1 MMAHL
6 TALFR
11 DDEFWV
17 LVAFVIAIAILVY
30 KARGAILDAL
40 DQRTAKIKT
49 ELDEA
54 QRLAEE
60 AQKSLAQYQLKQ
72 RDALK
77 ESEAIIAQARAD
89 AERFV
94 AQARLDLATALE
106 RRQRMAIERIALDEA
121 EAVVEVRNQAIEVAV
136 AAVRRILARNL
147 DAKNR
152 SALIDQAIGA
162 LPETLH

>member
-1 MMAHL
+1 MEW
-6 TALFR
+6 LFDIAR
-11 DDEFWV
+11 EGEFWV
-17 LVAFVIAIAILVY
+17 LVAFVTAMAFLVY
-30 KARGAILDAL
+30 KARGAALGAL
-40 DQRTAKIKT
+40 DQRSAKIKS

-89 AERFV
+89 AERL
-94 AQARLDLATALE
+94 ASQARLDLAAALD

-121 EAVVEVRNQAIEVAV
+121 EAVTEVRNQAVEVAV
-136 AAVRRILARNL
+136 AAVRRILARDL

-152 SALIDQAIGA
+152 SDLIDQAIA
-162 LPETLH
+162 AMPETLH

>member
-1 MMAHL
+1 MEW
-6 TALFR
+6 LFDIAR
-11 DDEFWV
+11 EGEFWV
-17 LVAFVIAIAILVY
+17 LVAFVTAMAFLVY
-30 KARGAILDAL
+30 KARGAALGAL
-40 DQRTAKIKT
+40 DQRSAKIKS

-89 AERFV
+89 AERL
-94 AQARLDLATALE
+94 ASQARLDLAAALD

-121 EAVVEVRNQAIEVAV
+121 EAVTEVRNQAVEVAV
-136 AAVRRILARNL
+136 AAVRRILARDL

-152 SALIDQAIGA
+152 SALIDQAIA
-162 LPETLH
+162 AMPETLH

>member
-1 MMAHL
+1 MEW
-6 TALFR
+6 LFDIAR
-11 DDEFWV
+11 EGEFWV
-17 LVAFVIAIAILVY
+17 LVAFVTAMAFLVY
-30 KARGAILDAL
+30 KARGAALGAL
-40 DQRTAKIKT
+40 DQRSAKIKS

-89 AERFV
+89 AERL
-94 AQARLDLATALE
+94 ASQARLDLAAALD

-121 EAVVEVRNQAIEVAV
+121 EAVTEVRNQAVEVAV
-136 AAVRRILARNL
+136 AAVRRILARDL

-152 SALIDQAIGA
+152 SALLDQAIAA

>member
-1 MMAHL
+1 MEW
-6 TALFR
+6 LFDLAR
-11 DDEFWV
+11 EGEFWV
-17 LVAFVIAIAILVY
+17 LVAFVIAISFLIY
-30 KARGAILDAL
+30 KARGAALGAL
-40 DQRTAKIKT
+40 DQRSAKIKS

-77 ESEAIIAQARAD
+77 ESEAILNQARAE

-94 AQARLDLATALE
+94 AQARLDLAAALD

-121 EAVVEVRNQAIEVAV
+121 KAVAEVRNQAVEVAV
-136 AAVRRILARNL
+136 AAVRRILARDL
-147 DAKNR
+147 DVKSR
-152 SALIDQAIGA
+152 SALLDQAIAA

>member
-1 MMAHL
+1 MEW
-6 TALFR
+6 LFDIAR
-11 DDEFWV
+11 EGEFWV
-17 LVAFVIAIAILVY
+17 LVAFVTAMAFLVY
-30 KARGAILDAL
+30 KARGAALGAL
-40 DQRTAKIKT
+40 DQRSAKIKS

-89 AERFV
+89 AERL
-94 AQARLDLATALE
+94 ASQARLDLAAALD
-106 RRQRMAIERIALDEA
+106 RRRRMAIERIALDEA
-121 EAVVEVRNQAIEVAV
+121 EAVTEVRNQAVDVAV
-136 AAVRRILARNL
+136 AAVRRILARDL

-152 SALIDQAIGA
+152 SDLIDQAIA
-162 LPETLH
+162 AMPETLH

>member
-1 MMAHL
+1 S
-6 TALFR
+6 
-11 DDEFWV
+11 
-17 LVAFVIAIAILVY
+17 
-30 KARGAILDAL
+30 
-40 DQRTAKIKT
+40 

-60 AQKSLAQYQLKQ
+60 AQKSLAQYQRKQ

-89 AERFV
+89 AERL
-94 AQARLDLATALE
+94 ASQARLDLAAALD

-121 EAVVEVRNQAIEVAV
+121 EAVTEVRNQAVEVAV
-136 AAVRRILARNL
+136 AAVRRILARDL

-152 SALIDQAIGA
+152 SDLIDQAIA
-162 LPETLH
+162 AMPETLH

>member
-1 MMAHL
+1 MEW
-6 TALFR
+6 LFDIAR
-11 DDEFWV
+11 EGEFWV
-17 LVAFVIAIAILVY
+17 LVAFVTAMAFLVY
-30 KARGAILDAL
+30 KVRGAALGAL
-40 DQRTAKIKT
+40 DQRSAKIKS

-89 AERFV
+89 AERL
-94 AQARLDLATALE
+94 ASQARLDLAAALD

-121 EAVVEVRNQAIEVAV
+121 EAVTEVRNQAVEVAV
-136 AAVRRILARNL
+136 AAVRRILARDL

-152 SALIDQAIGA
+152 SALIDQAIA
-162 LPETLH
+162 AMPETLH